1 MKKENK
7 NLQPTWE
14 HMVVVVV
21 ALLCSVMNY
30 PDIEFDIAGS
40 QPVSLSAPV

>member
-14 HMVVVVV
+14 HMVVV
-21 ALLCSVMNY
+21 ALLCSVMNF